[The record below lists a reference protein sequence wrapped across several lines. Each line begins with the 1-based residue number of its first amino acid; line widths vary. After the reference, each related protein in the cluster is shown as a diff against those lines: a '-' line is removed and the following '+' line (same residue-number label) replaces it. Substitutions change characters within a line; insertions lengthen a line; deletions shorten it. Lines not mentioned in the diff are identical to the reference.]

1 METGTRTLVSDR
13 NLAERRLAAI
23 VQAIQKHERAQ
34 ERKPYPRRSD
44 DLDLYRRTRE
54 VLGEEEAPV

>member
-1 METGTRTLVSDR
+1 MDAGTRMLLTDR

-23 VQAIQKHERAQ
+23 VQAIQRHEHSQ
-34 ERKPYPRRSD
+34 GRKPYPSRAD

-54 VLGEEEAPV
+54 VLGEEGAPA

>member
-1 METGTRTLVSDR
+1 MLLTDR

-23 VQAIQKHERAQ
+23 VQAIQRHEHSQ
-34 ERKPYPRRSD
+34 GRKPYPSRAD

-54 VLGEEEAPV
+54 VLGEEGAPA

>member
-1 METGTRTLVSDR
+1 MDAGTRSLLTDR
-13 NLAERRLAAI
+13 NAAERRLAAI

-34 ERKPYPRRSD
+34 ERKPYPRRTD

>member
-1 METGTRTLVSDR
+1 MDSGTRTLLMDR
-13 NLAERRLAAI
+13 NVAERRLAAI
-23 VQAIQKHERAQ
+23 VQAIHRHERAQ
-34 ERKPYPRRSD
+34 DRKPYPRRTD